1 MINKIIHVSLSTTV
15 QTQTRTYNKLHEI
28 FDTLDTDGLGVEKPC
43 VVQLF
48 VVHSRAIKACLLT
61 AGVHGYLTAET
72 IQAALG
78 VVAQRWQGG
87 KRWQKTSTR

>member
-1 MINKIIHVSLSTTV
+1 MSTTV

-61 AGVHGYLTAET
+61 AWVHGYLTAET

-87 KRWQKTSTR
+87 KR

>member
-28 FDTLDTDGLGVEKPC
+28 FDTLDTDGLG
-43 VVQLF
+43 
-48 VVHSRAIKACLLT
+48 
-61 AGVHGYLTAET
+61 YLTAET

>member
-1 MINKIIHVSLSTTV
+1 MKLRPPPPFAPRPRDEQFLAVVTWQRIHLADE
-15 QTQTRTYNKLHEI
+15 KLHEI
-28 FDTLDTDGLGVEKPC
+28 FDTLDTEGL
-43 VVQLF
+43 
-48 VVHSRAIKACLLT
+48 
-61 AGVHGYLTAET
+61 GYLTAET